1 MFLTRILNYR
11 NLKSFIFKFLTLTP
25 LFIIENTFKKHLI
38 TIVQVLINKYTQ
50 NVIIWS
56 KSFQKFFGIL
66 NHIFVK
72 MKIRIQK
79 HGKNYKKE
87 GKYSYYEVEGTP
99 LVILH
104 GLMGG

>member
-1 MFLTRILNYR
+1 
-11 NLKSFIFKFLTLTP
+11 
-25 LFIIENTFKKHLI
+25 LI

-56 KSFQKFFGIL
+56 KSFSK
-66 NHIFVK
+66 IFWYIK
-72 MKIRIQK
+72 SYICENENCIQK

>member
-1 MFLTRILNYR
+1 
-11 NLKSFIFKFLTLTP
+11 
-25 LFIIENTFKKHLI
+25 
-38 TIVQVLINKYTQ
+38 
-50 NVIIWS
+50 
-56 KSFQKFFGIL
+56 
-66 NHIFVK
+66 

-87 GKYSYYEVEGTP
+87 GKYSYYEAGKER